1 MFRKSAILLVVLL
14 FVGFAAGEGAA
25 REVAA
30 IDTGQAHQGLLV
42 VEYAAVPKGALRLT
56 VENQSREARRYVY
69 HLEPGVRERFPLQL
83 GNGQYLV
90 TVLEQVEG
98 NMYRPLYQEAF
109 AVELAGEQQ
118 VFLQPVQNIPW
129 DRAGAVVARAR
140 ELVAG
145 AGSETEK
152 VQRIYDYLVQ
162 NMTYDYEK
170 LDRLSAGY
178 LPDLEATLRTRRGI
192 CYDFASLFAAMLRSQ
207 GISTKLV
214 MGYAPG
220 VSEYHAWNEVYLEGR
235 WQVIDITSD
244 IQLAAA
250 GRPYSMIKD
259 GSAFVKDREY

>member
-1 MFRKSAILLVVLL
+1 MFRKSALFLVVLL
-14 FVGFAAGEGAA
+14 LVLLVAEGGAA

-98 NMYRPLYQEAF
+98 NMYRPLYQETF
-109 AVELAGEQQ
+109 TVQLAGEQ
-118 VFLQPVQNIPW
+118 VVYLQPIQNIPW
-129 DRAGAVVARAR
+129 DRAGSVVARAR

-207 GISTKLV
+207 GIPTKLV

-220 VSEYHAWNEVYLEGR
+220 VSEYHAWNEVYLDGR
-235 WQVIDITSD
+235 WQVIDVTSD